1 MKKLVLAIA
10 VLGIAL
16 FSSCEK
22 DEQLVPAEKTA
33 IKPEKGILCGGCGDW
48 D

>member
-33 IKPEKGILCGGCGDW
+33 IKPDKASSCRGCANHD
-48 D
+48 